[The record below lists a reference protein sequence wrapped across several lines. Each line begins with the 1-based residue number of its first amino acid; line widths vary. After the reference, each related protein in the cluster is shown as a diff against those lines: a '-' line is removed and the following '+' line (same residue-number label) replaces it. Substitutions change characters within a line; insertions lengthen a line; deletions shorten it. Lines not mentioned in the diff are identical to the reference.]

1 MAFTKQGG
9 SIEQALIS
17 GGLNPM
23 AANAVMYAIANC
35 AQPLEHRGPFTINY
49 VPQQV
54 RLQTPEA
61 KKYSFPD
68 SKFVTS
74 EGERR
79 PYQKKQSDEC
89 QGPNPPQSCFDNT
102 GDNGGGNTGDC
113 GLADACDRLDQL
125 EEYMRG
131 VLETLQQIADALE
144 AAREAVAKLQDRM
157 QKAEDRIQ
165 RIEDFL
171 KNTTACEGDNIPP
184 NILP

>member
-9 SIEQALIS
+9 SVEQALIS

-68 SKFVTS
+68 SRFVTS

-79 PYQKKQSDEC
+79 PYNKGQSDEC
-89 QGPNPPQSCFDNT
+89 QGANPPPECFEE
-102 GDNGGGNTGDC
+102 DNGGGGIGDC

-125 EEYMRG
+125 EDYMRG
-131 VLETLQQIADALE
+131 VLDTLQQIAATLE
-144 AAREAVAKLQDRM
+144 AARQAVARLQERM
-157 QKAEDRIQ
+157 QSAEDRLQ

-171 KNTTACEGDNIPP
+171 RNTTACEGDNIPP